1 MATLSEYLRT
11 RGLNLDPTTV
21 DEDLVLLETG
31 LTKEVSDLWVGHS
44 NAIKAVLQAR
54 VNSIAKVILEKAIP
68 EEVGV
73 LRQALVEIGAIVTD
87 FESYVAEQKR
97 RDAKT
102 PTPQDEVEATAT
114 EPPREGGE
122 GSL

>member
-21 DEDLVLLETG
+21 DEDLVLSEAG
-31 LTKEVSDLWVGHS
+31 LTKEVSDLWAGHS

-102 PTPQDEVEATAT
+102 PPTQDEVEPTAT